1 MSQTKIIL
9 FYFNISII
17 TNSRIMKPSNV
28 SKLNILV
35 IPIVVKYFAK
45 HPVPSAVG
53 KVTLQYAVGVPDVYL
68 GNSYLRDNL

>member
-1 MSQTKIIL
+1 
-9 FYFNISII
+9 
-17 TNSRIMKPSNV
+17 MKPSNV